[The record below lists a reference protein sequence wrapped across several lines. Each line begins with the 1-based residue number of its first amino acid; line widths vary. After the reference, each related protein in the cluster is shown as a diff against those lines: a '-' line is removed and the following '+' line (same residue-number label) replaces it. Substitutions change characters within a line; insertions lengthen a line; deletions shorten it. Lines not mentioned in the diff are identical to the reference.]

1 MNNNLTLFGAVG
13 YGYGYG
19 TGFGLGVRYQI
30 VLVPHMLHLPP
41 DKHDELGLEFGMD
54 WFHVSYNNSVLTS
67 VDLSYNEYTPVVG
80 VTWNFWLSDKLMVY
94 PKLEFGYRFI
104 SWNDDRFSDLAGLGH
119 FYFQGTG
126 GIAYAVGPVKLR
138 AELGWASI
146 RLGAAIGF

>member
-1 MNNNLTLFGAVG
+1 MFTVILLHHSLTAPI
-13 YGYGYG
+13 
-19 TGFGLGVRYQI
+19 GL
-30 VLVPHMLHLPP
+30 LLPP
-41 DKHDELGLEFGMD
+41 LAWDMNRSLGRSGT
-54 WFHVSYNNSVLTS
+54 HA
-67 VDLSYNEYTPVVG
+67 
-80 VTWNFWLSDKLMVY
+80 
-94 PKLEFGYRFI
+94 I